1 MKEQLIEFETAKL
14 AKEKG
19 FNLYSQGWYG
29 CDDPMEGKP
38 NKFFIRNFATWEE
51 FGEED
56 SQEGTEIYSAP
67 TQSLLQKWLRE
78 EVNIH
83 IEIQLG
89 HDEDNRWFNVYLYNA
104 ELGYDY
110 NPIESK
116 VDDIDGQPTYE
127 DALEIGLM
135 EALRQI

>member
-67 TQSLLQKWLRE
+67 TQSLLQKWLRDSHKIDTGVSYWDDGTYSYRVKKIVKGKME
-78 EVNIH
+78 FF
-83 IEIQLG
+83 
-89 HDEDNRWFNVYLYNA
+89 NRFVWV
-104 ELGYDY
+104 G
-110 NPIESK
+110 
-116 VDDIDGQPTYE
+116 TYE
-127 DALEIGLM
+127 ETLEIGLM